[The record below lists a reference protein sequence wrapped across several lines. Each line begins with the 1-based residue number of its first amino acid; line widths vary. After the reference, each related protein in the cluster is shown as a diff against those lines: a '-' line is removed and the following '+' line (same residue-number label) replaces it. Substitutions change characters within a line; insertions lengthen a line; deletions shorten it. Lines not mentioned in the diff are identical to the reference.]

1 MATRT
6 TASGPAFA
14 DLLDGLRAVAE
25 TTRLRLLALCAEGE
39 LAVGD
44 LCRILGQSQ
53 PRVSRHLKLLC
64 DAGLLDRFPEGAA
77 VFHRLADSGPG
88 GQLVRHVLRLLPHDD
103 ATLRLDRE
111 RLDAIRADRATAA
124 AAYFR
129 KNAARWNELRS
140 LYVDEGRVEAE
151 LLRRLPETGIADL
164 LDIGTGA
171 GRILELMAGRVA
183 RAVGIDL
190 SRDML
195 SVARANLQRSGLAN
209 CQVRQADMYRL
220 PWQDARF
227 DAVTLH
233 RVLHFAENPSRVIAE
248 AARVLRP
255 GGTLIVVDFAPH
267 GLERLR
273 SEHAHRR
280 LGFADEEVTRWLR
293 AAGLRTERPHHLPGR
308 QLTVTIWQAQ
318 RGPQRLSAAA
328 GPRKAAA

>member
-1 MATRT
+1 MTPRST
-6 TASGPAFA
+6 GFGPAFA
-14 DLLDGLRAVAE
+14 DLLAGLRAVAE
-25 TTRLRLLALCAEGE
+25 STRLRLLALCADGE

-77 VFHRLADSGPG
+77 VFHRLAESGPG
-88 GQLVRHVLRLLPHDD
+88 VQLARHILRLLPPDD
-103 ATLRLDRE
+103 ATLRQDRE
-111 RLDAIRADRATAA
+111 RLAAIRADRAAA
-124 AAYFR
+124 AAGYFR
-129 KNAARWNELRS
+129 KNAARWNEVRS
-140 LYVDEGRVEAE
+140 LYVDETRVEAE

-171 GRILELMAGRVA
+171 GRILELVAGRVA

-195 SVARANLQRSGLAN
+195 AVARAHLQRAGLVN

-233 RVLHFAENPSRVIAE
+233 RMLHFAENPARVIAE

-280 LGFADEEVTRWLR
+280 LGFADDEVTKWLR
-293 AAGLRTERPHHLPGR
+293 AGGLRPEQPHHLPGR

-318 RGPQRLSAAA
+318 RAPQRSSAAA
-328 GPRKAAA
+328 RLRQAAA

>member
-1 MATRT
+1 MVSRT
-6 TASGPAFA
+6 AAPEPAFA
-14 DLLDGLRAVAE
+14 GLLAGLRAVAE
-25 TTRLRLLALCAEGE
+25 STRLRLLALCAEGE

-77 VFHRLADSGPG
+77 VFHRLAESGPG
-88 GQLVRHVLRLLPHDD
+88 SPLARQILRLLPLDD
-103 ATLRLDRE
+103 PILRLDRE
-111 RLDAIRADRATAA
+111 RLAAIRADRATAA

-129 KNAARWNELRS
+129 KNAARWTDLRS
-140 LYVDEGRVEAE
+140 LYVDEARVEAE
-151 LLRRLPETGIADL
+151 LLHRLPETGIADL

-171 GRILELMAGRVA
+171 GRILELVAGRVT

-195 SVARANLQRSGLAN
+195 AVARANLQRAGLAN

-233 RVLHFAENPSRVIAE
+233 RVLHFAENPARVIAE

-293 AAGLRTERPHHLPGR
+293 GAGLRPQPPHHLPGR
-308 QLTVTIWQAQ
+308 QLTVTIWQAE
-318 RGPQRLSAAA
+318 RAPQRLSAAA

>member
-1 MATRT
+1 MAPRS

-14 DLLDGLRAVAE
+14 DLLAGLRAVAE
-25 TTRLRLLALCAEGE
+25 STRLRLLALCADGE

-64 DAGLLDRFPEGAA
+64 DAGLLDRYPEGAA
-77 VFHRLADSGPG
+77 VFHRLAESGPG
-88 GQLVRHVLRLLPHDD
+88 VQLARHILRLLPPDD
-103 ATLRLDRE
+103 ATLRQDRE
-111 RLDAIRADRATAA
+111 RLAAIRADRAAA
-124 AAYFR
+124 AAGYFR
-129 KNAARWNELRS
+129 KNAARWNEVRS
-140 LYVDEGRVEAE
+140 LYVDETRVEAE

-171 GRILELMAGRVA
+171 GRILELVAGRVA

-195 SVARANLQRSGLAN
+195 AVARAHLQRAGLAN

-233 RVLHFAENPSRVIAE
+233 RVLHFAENPARVIAE
-248 AARVLRP
+248 AARVLSP

-280 LGFADEEVTRWLR
+280 LGFADDEVTKWLR
-293 AAGLRTERPHHLPGR
+293 AGGLRPEQPHHLPGR

-318 RGPQRLSAAA
+318 RAPQRLSAAA
-328 GPRKAAA
+328 RLRQAAA